1 MTLGHSPRWEGMEGE
16 KKRVTETDDLR
27 SFVRNLGIDLVGIA
41 NLKLLKA
48 MPFGI
53 AFDSESF
60 LKNYPYAIVMG
71 AQLGKLGQ
79 KASGKEMSLFL
90 ERAALEVVSFLEK
103 RECRGL
109 TVHTEDEFD
118 PINRVGLLS
127 LKVLAKGAGLGWQGR
142 SLVVVSPKYGPIHRL
157 IAVLTS
163 MDLQA
168 DVPVPNQCDECS
180 ICVKK
185 CPTGALTLMAFE
197 DHPERREDVLDLRT
211 CLGDHGCDVCLVTCP
226 LVRGVL
232 DSPK

>member
-1 MTLGHSPRWEGMEGE
+1 M
-16 KKRVTETDDLR
+16 KKQRSHNDHGVPETDDLR

-41 NLKLLKA
+41 DLKLLKG

-53 AFDSESF
+53 AFDSERF

-79 KASGKEMSLFL
+79 KASGKETALFL
-90 ERAALEVVSFLEK
+90 EKAALEVMCLLEEK
-103 RECRGL
+103 RYRAL
-109 TVHTEDEFD
+109 TIHWEDEFD
-118 PINRVGLLS
+118 PVRRMGFMS

-168 DVPVPNQCDECS
+168 DAPVPNQCDECS
-180 ICVKK
+180 ICVEK

-197 DHPERREDVLDLRT
+197 DHPESIDL
-211 CLGDHGCDVCLVTCP
+211 
-226 LVRGVL
+226 
-232 DSPK
+232 K